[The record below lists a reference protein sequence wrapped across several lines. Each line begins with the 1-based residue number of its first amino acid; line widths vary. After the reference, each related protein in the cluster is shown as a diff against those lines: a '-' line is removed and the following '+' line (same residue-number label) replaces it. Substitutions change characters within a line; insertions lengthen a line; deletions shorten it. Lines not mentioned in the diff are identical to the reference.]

1 MLARAEHSYAIF
13 HFEKGIPLIVPGT
26 HFADSK
32 ALKMQSV
39 SLLYNAQH
47 GDLDV
52 ADARGGV
59 WDSGFATTQHHR
71 ILITRVKQLKEE
83 DTGEVEPHRSSD
95 PWIGMAKPPRMARGW
110 EHSTK

>member
-26 HFADSK
+26 HFADSE
-32 ALKMQSV
+32 ALKLQSV
-39 SLLYNAQH
+39 SLLYNAQQ

-59 WDSGFATTQHHR
+59 WFCNHTTSSNTHNESQAVKGRRHR
-71 ILITRVKQLKEE
+71 
-83 DTGEVEPHRSSD
+83 RSRT
-95 PWIGMAKPPRMARGW
+95 PQV
-110 EHSTK
+110 